1 MVLAL
6 VWRVLLFD
14 MSSGDVVLAVE
25 QLDFSYSL
33 NKAWWSQKAHRQ
45 VLYDINLR
53 LARGRTLG
61 IVGES
66 GSGKSTL
73 ARCILALQ
81 RPQRG
86 RILFAG
92 EDLARLSQ
100 SRMRPLRRK
109 LQMVFQDP
117 LESLNPRRS
126 VFDSLAEPL
135 LVHGLAKSHELEGRV
150 AELLD
155 LVGLAADSAR
165 RYPFE
170 FSGGQRQRIGIA
182 RALSVEPELLV
193 LDEPVSALDVSVQA
207 QILNLL
213 VELQQRRGLSYLFIS
228 HDMEVVRYL
237 SDDVAVM
244 QQGRVIEYS
253 AAAEFFAD
261 PKQEYSRSLLA
272 DLEPVVGAL

>member
-1 MVLAL
+1 
-6 VWRVLLFD
+6 VWRVLPFD
-14 MSSGDVVLAVE
+14 MSSSDVVLAVE

-33 NKAWWSQKAHRQ
+33 NKAWWAQKARRQ
-45 VLYDINLR
+45 ILWDINLQ
-53 LARGRTLG
+53 LGKGRTLG

-73 ARCILALQ
+73 ARCILALLK
-81 RPQRG
+81 PQRG

-92 EDLARLSQ
+92 EDLCRLSQ
-100 SRMRPLRRK
+100 ARLRPLRRK

-135 LVHGLAKSHELEGRV
+135 LIHKLAKPQQLEARV

-155 LVGLAADSAR
+155 LVGLPASSAR

-182 RALSVEPELLV
+182 RALGLQPELLV

-213 VELQQRRGLSYLFIS
+213 VELQQRYGLSYLFIS

-237 SDDVAVM
+237 ADEVAVM
-244 QQGRVIEYS
+244 QQGRIIEYS
-253 AAAEFFAD
+253 AAAQFFAA
-261 PKQEYSRSLLA
+261 PQQAYSRSLLA
-272 DLEPVVGAL
+272 DLEPQGCCH